1 MWCGFSKSILVG
13 ILNWGLDLNFCILLQ
28 TSISFSVVDFWF
40 RRVMTIFGKWHGP
53 CALLQTDS
61 LWEILVI
68 AKAKQSWI
76 VHKSMKISGASHLM
90 IMMMIQHWLP
100 IVRLSSEAS
109 IKMDGDTSST
119 FILELVVT
127 KDTKLC
133 PKSTLKNIFKSWK
146 FFNGFAQPFST
157 NVKENRLKKN

>member
-1 MWCGFSKSILVG
+1 
-13 ILNWGLDLNFCILLQ
+13 
-28 TSISFSVVDFWF
+28 
-40 RRVMTIFGKWHGP
+40 
-53 CALLQTDS
+53 
-61 LWEILVI
+61 
-68 AKAKQSWI
+68 
-76 VHKSMKISGASHLM
+76 M

-133 PKSTLKNIFKSWK
+133 PKSTFSNRENSSMVLPKLKYKDQS
-146 FFNGFAQPFST
+146 
-157 NVKENRLKKN
+157 